1 MRGYIQAGR
10 KYGDRFWGRNRFQVL
25 QRGEC
30 VVAKKGGKERSTGEC
45 TGRMHKENKKTT
57 GLIFV
62 SLQPVVVEDWSF
74 KGQQAWLG

>member
-1 MRGYIQAGR
+1 MDHGYCSWEGAMVVEKGERQR
-10 KYGDRFWGRNRFQVL
+10 EDR
-25 QRGEC
+25 
-30 VVAKKGGKERSTGEC
+30 
-45 TGRMHKENKKTT
+45 RMHKENKKTT